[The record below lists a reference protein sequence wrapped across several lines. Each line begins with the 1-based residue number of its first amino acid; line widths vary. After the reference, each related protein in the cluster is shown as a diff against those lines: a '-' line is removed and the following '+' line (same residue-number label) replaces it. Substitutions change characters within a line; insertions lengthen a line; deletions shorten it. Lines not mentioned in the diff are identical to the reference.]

1 MRRKLSPWV
10 CCKRDAAAKPA
21 CTLKHVA
28 ARELCGSLRVATGLP
43 QSVQFCF
50 LRAIY
55 GMEYDEYEYNI
66 IKNYKEFLSPRGCDY
81 MLFTTTDLFNRFHAS
96 SSFEPMPLILFW
108 TPYLTVWHRHAGTW
122 GSTCQKTLWRF
133 AQIMA
138 LRVGLGTGENL
149 KPWPWLCANHHVN
162 PLYLGCGTAVEVHN
176 YSIYNN
182 IQDPFR
188 SWSSVGIFAFLRI
201 LWDVHHAN
209 FATQVPLFGG
219 VKKLTS
225 SFLQHREPLQLPF
238 GKTNTDPRQGLED

>member
-1 MRRKLSPWV
+1 MNKTNIVAVNAVPSQTVRAFIFFPWSVASAFSPLFFSWYLILNLENKKLSPWV

-66 IKNYKEFLSPRGCDY
+66 IKNYKEFLCPRGCDY
-81 MLFTTTDLFNRFHAS
+81 MLFTTTDLFNRFHTS
-96 SSFEPMPLILFW
+96 SSLEPMPLILFW
-108 TPYLTVWHRHAGTW
+108 TPCLTVWHRHAGTW
-122 GSTCQKTLWRF
+122 GSTCQKSLWRF

-138 LRVGLGTGENL
+138 LRAGLGTGENL

-162 PLYLGCGTAVEVHN
+162 PLYSGCGTAVEVHN
-176 YSIYNN
+176 YNN

-188 SWSSVGIFAFLRI
+188 SWSSVRHLR
-201 LWDVHHAN
+201 LSEDTVRC
-209 FATQVPLFGG
+209 
-219 VKKLTS
+219 S
-225 SFLQHREPLQLPF
+225 SC
-238 GKTNTDPRQGLED
+238 